1 MRGFWRGS
9 STSLPRLGR
18 EVTELLYRLFIF
30 LKDVDP
36 GFDVF
41 RYITFRTVLSVLTAL
56 VISFILGPWI
66 IGRLKTTQPGN
77 YVREYLPENHLLKAG
92 VPTMGG
98 LLIFLAIVLSTLLWA
113 DLRNRLVWVVL
124 ITFSSFGLLGL
135 VDDMMKLY
143 GKKGKGLTIRMKF
156 GIQVLIAYAVAQYL
170 YSYPPSDWGPY
181 LQVPFFKEA
190 LIYMSWLYVPFVVL
204 VIIGSSNGVNLT
216 DGLDGLA
223 IGPVMFAS
231 GAFAL
236 FIYLAGH
243 YKFAEYLQ
251 IVFVPEAGELAVFC
265 GAMIGASL
273 GFLWFNTYPAQ
284 VFMGDIGSLSLGGAL
299 GLLAV
304 ISKQELLL
312 LLVGGLFVLEALSV
326 IIQVAS
332 FRLFGKR
339 VFLMAPLHHHFE
351 KKGWPEPQIIV
362 RFWIISIILVL
373 ISLSTLKVR

>member
-1 MRGFWRGS
+1 
-9 STSLPRLGR
+9 
-18 EVTELLYRLFIF
+18 LLYRLFVF

-41 RYITFRTVLSVLTAL
+41 RYITFRTALSVLTAL
-56 VISFILGPWI
+56 VISFILGPWV

-113 DLRNRLVWVVL
+113 DLQNRLVWVVL

-143 GKKGKGLTIRMKF
+143 GKKGKGLTIRAKF
-156 GIQVLIAYAVAQYL
+156 GIQVLIAFAVAQYL
-170 YSYPPSDWGPY
+170 YSFPSSDWGPY

-204 VIIGSSNGVNLT
+204 VIIGSSNGVNLP

-236 FIYLAGH
+236 FIYLSGH

-251 IVFVPEAGELAVFC
+251 IVFVPEAGELAIFC

-373 ISLSTLKVR
+373 ISLSTLKIR

>member
-1 MRGFWRGS
+1 
-9 STSLPRLGR
+9 
-18 EVTELLYRLFIF
+18 LLFKLFSYLRTI
-30 LKDVDP
+30 DP

-41 RYITFRTVLSVLTAL
+41 RYITFRTALSTLTAL
-56 VISFILGPWI
+56 GVSFLLGPWV
-66 IGRLKTTQPGN
+66 IGRLKTVQPGN
-77 YVREYLPENHLLKAG
+77 YVREYLPEGHVLKAG

-98 LLIFLAIVLSTLLWA
+98 LLILLAITFSTLLWA
-113 DLRNRLVWVVL
+113 DLSNRMVWVVL
-124 ITFSSFGLLGL
+124 IPFCGLGVVGL
-135 VDDMMKLY
+135 ADDMLKLY
-143 GKKGKGLTIRMKF
+143 GKKGKGLTIRTKF
-156 GIQVLIAYAVAQYL
+156 MWQLIIAFSVAIYL
-170 YSYPPSDWGPY
+170 YFYPSGEWGHF

-190 LIYMSWLYVPFVVL
+190 MLNLSWLYIPFVAL
-204 VIIGSSNGVNLT
+204 VIISTSNGVNLT

-231 GAFAL
+231 SAFAML
-236 FIYLAGH
+236 IYLAGH
-243 YKFAEYLQ
+243 ARFADYLQ
-251 IVFVPEAGELAVFC
+251 IFFVPEAGELTIFA
-265 GAMIGASL
+265 GAMVGASL

-304 ISKQELLL
+304 IAKQELLL
-312 LLVGGLFVLEALSV
+312 VLVGGLFVLETLSV
-326 IIQVAS
+326 IIQVIS

-373 ISLSTLKVR
+373 ISLGTLKVR

>member
-1 MRGFWRGS
+1 M
-9 STSLPRLGR
+9 
-18 EVTELLYRLFIF
+18 LYRLFVF

-41 RYITFRTVLSVLTAL
+41 RYITFRTALSVLTAL
-56 VISFILGPWI
+56 VISFILGPWV

-98 LLIFLAIVLSTLLWA
+98 LLIFLAIVISTLLWA
-113 DLRNRLVWVVL
+113 DLQNRLVWVVL
-124 ITFSSFGLLGL
+124 ITFSCFGLLGL
-135 VDDMMKLY
+135 ADDMMKLY
-143 GKKGKGLTIRMKF
+143 GKKGKGLTIRAKF
-156 GIQVLIAYAVAQYL
+156 GVQLVIALTVALYL
-170 YSYPPSDWGPY
+170 YNYPPSDWGPY

-190 LIYMSWLYVPFVVL
+190 LVYMSWVYIPFVVV

-251 IVFVPEAGELAVFC
+251 IVFVPEAGELAIFC

-304 ISKQELLL
+304 IAKQELLL
-312 LLVGGLFVLEALSV
+312 LLVGGLFVLEAMSV